1 MYYYYIIKIHDN
13 RIKVGITKNTDQRIK
28 SYRTSDPT
36 LSYYKI
42 YELDIEK
49 KDVEDKLAEILKADR
64 GELKE
69 IKIDNPD
76 YDPEFAKIGRE
87 PETEENSESEEE
99 EESSTK
105 KAKQQKL
112 DF

>member
-49 KDVEDKLAEILKADR
+49 KDVLYIERLILN
-64 GELKE
+64 ELKRW
-69 IKIDNPD
+69 
-76 YDPEFAKIGRE
+76 FACRS
-87 PETEENSESEEE
+87 ETI
-99 EESSTK
+99 ESSNIENVEIIVDGLMEELYHEK
-105 KAKQQKL
+105 DKYIFNK
-112 DF
+112 